1 MPTNNSNETGQRAED
16 SACDYL
22 KIQGL
27 SLVERNYCCPR
38 GEIDLIMK
46 DNGTTIFIEVRFR
59 RNTRY
64 GSGAES
70 VDQRKQKKL
79 LAAAA
84 HYLQKNPKAARGP
97 CRFDVISLTANN
109 GEQQLDWIP
118 DAFQS

>member
-1 MPTNNSNETGQRAED
+1 MPTNNSNETGQQAED
-16 SACDYL
+16 YACEYL
-22 KIQGL
+22 KKQGL

-46 DNGTTIFIEVRFR
+46 DNSTTVFVEVRFR
-59 RNTRY
+59 RSTRF

-79 LAAAA
+79 LVTAA
-84 HYLQKNPKAARGP
+84 HYLLNNPKAARNT

-109 GEQQLDWIP
+109 GEQILDWIP
-118 DAFQS
+118 DAFQA